1 MGNKTRR
8 TSVADV
14 KIEIR
19 QSPASRAVSND
30 VARDIAH
37 NHLHGNIVIVVAG
50 NPAFAHAAFRKQWLH
65 VLRLVERKQASSIHP
80 QTLTTLARKI
90 ADMQALC
97 FTTLAGGTDSAAVV
111 QFATV
116 AELVRN
122 PQPCKV
128 LYLTLPVSD
137 EALQKMS
144 NNMLS
149 GGTIVRYLRPEL
161 KSEYAAILQ
170 HPWRLPM

>member
-1 MGNKTRR
+1 MSN
-8 TSVADV
+8 V

-80 QTLTTLARKI
+80 QTLTALARKI

-116 AELVRN
+116 AELTRS
-122 PQPCKV
+122 PQPCKI

-137 EALQKMS
+137 EALQKIS
-144 NNMLS
+144 SNMLS
-149 GGTIVRYLRPEL
+149 GGTIIRYLRPEL
-161 KSEYAAILQ
+161 KSEYAAIRQ